1 MPRICFMAR
10 TKTRSGK
17 LTKRKVR
24 VCFTAKKH
32 RKGRTPKRLA
42 KFAAKVRAGK
52 VRRNRRGQIIRFTR

>member
-1 MPRICFMAR
+1 MPRVCFMAR
-10 TKTRSGK
+10 KRTKSGK
-17 LTKRKVR
+17 LTKTKAR
-24 VCFTAKKH
+24 VSFIAKAH